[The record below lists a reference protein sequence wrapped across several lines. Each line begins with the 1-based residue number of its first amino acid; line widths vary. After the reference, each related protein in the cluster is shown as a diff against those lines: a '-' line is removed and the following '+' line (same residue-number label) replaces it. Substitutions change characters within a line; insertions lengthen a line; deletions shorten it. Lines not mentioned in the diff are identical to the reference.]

1 MKKTLLIIMA
11 LAGLF
16 LSASVSEV
24 MAQTYYYYDIYTGK
38 KTPITLNENKLVVSI
53 PRDYDEISKRV
64 RANVQALFWT
74 QDYIFE
80 FFFITRSDYEKL
92 TSLDFWEEDA
102 KSVIVTPSY
111 IQDDDKGDFFREI
124 FALPYVIIHLKKE
137 GDLDLLTPYLEKYRL
152 KNDWQGPWS
161 PLSCILCL
169 TLDSEKGPL
178 EIANEMFESGVFS
191 ASVPDFA
198 YPSYGSDPNTVRS
211 ITTTQQPSS
220 TYDLQGRKLSNCKWS
235 NSQIRKGI
243 YVKDG
248 RKFVVK

>member
-1 MKKTLLIIMA
+1 MIMNQKYLLLLLVFISCSIHA
-11 LAGLF
+11 I
-16 LSASVSEV
+16 
-24 MAQTYYYYDIYTGK
+24 AQTDYYYYDIYTGK

-64 RANVQALFWT
+64 RANVQALYWT
-74 QDYIFE
+74 QDYTFD

-92 TSLDFWEEDA
+92 TSQDFWEEDA

-111 IQDDDKGDFFREI
+111 IQDDDRGVLYQEI
-124 FALPYVIIHLKKE
+124 FALPYVIIHLKKNE
-137 GDLDLLTPYLEKYRL
+137 DIDLLAPYLEKYRL

-178 EIANEMFESGVFS
+178 EIANEMFESGVFA

-198 YPSYGSDPNTVRS
+198 YPGYGSDLNTVHS
-211 ITTTQQPSS
+211 ITNTQQLSP
-220 TYDLQGRKLSNCKWS
+220 TYDLQGRRMSEGQPL
-235 NSQIRKGI
+235 QPGI

>member
-1 MKKTLLIIMA
+1 MNKKYLLLLLVFISCSIHA
-11 LAGLF
+11 I
-16 LSASVSEV
+16 
-24 MAQTYYYYDIYTGK
+24 AQTDYYYYDIYTGK

-64 RANVQALFWT
+64 RANVQALYWT
-74 QDYIFE
+74 QDYTFD

-92 TSLDFWEEDA
+92 TSQDFWEEDA

-111 IQDDDKGDFFREI
+111 IQDDDRGGYQEI
-124 FALPYVIIHLKKE
+124 FVLPYVIIHLKKE

-178 EIANEMFESGVFS
+178 EIANEMFESGVFA

-198 YPSYGSDPNTVRS
+198 YPGYGSDLNTVHS
-211 ITTTQQPSS
+211 ITNTQQLSPNFFN
-220 TYDLQGRKLSNCKWS
+220 DLQGRRMAEGQPL
-235 NSQIRKGI
+235 QRGI
-243 YVKDG
+243 YMKDG